1 MIFRVA
7 FLALMPLAAMAS
19 PYSDG
24 ISPDEASALVSQAMR
39 SAGQSGQIQ
48 ISQMRGFPA
57 CDDTP
62 AVSPRNG
69 DWRTVELRCAAPT
82 SWSRA
87 VRTSAGPGV
96 MPQRSTRSEPLGQ
109 PVLTLTESLAKGTVI
124 EPQHLTLKP
133 VSEGSLDGL
142 MTDPASVIGR
152 TLTVNLGQGRPV
164 LARHLEL
171 NWLVTEGTPVAIVY
185 DAGGMLILA
194 SGIAAEN
201 GQRGQIIAVRNLGS
215 DRLVKAI
222 VTERNKVRVAAKMN

>member
-1 MIFRVA
+1 M
-7 FLALMPLAAMAS
+7 
-19 PYSDG
+19 
-24 ISPDEASALVSQAMR
+24 
-39 SAGQSGQIQ
+39 
-48 ISQMRGFPA
+48 
-57 CDDTP
+57 
-62 AVSPRNG
+62 
-69 DWRTVELRCAAPT
+69 
-82 SWSRA
+82 
-87 VRTSAGPGV
+87 
-96 MPQRSTRSEPLGQ
+96 GQ